1 MTDFIGQKVARLES
15 SVEHQETL
23 IADLKER
30 TEVIESRC
38 FGCFEF
44 AMGVLVGFWIAVFI
58 FNN

>member
-15 SVEHQETL
+15 SVKYQETL

-30 TEVIESRC
+30 VKYLESRR

-44 AMGVLVGFWIAVFI
+44 AMGALVGFWIAVFI
-58 FNN
+58 F